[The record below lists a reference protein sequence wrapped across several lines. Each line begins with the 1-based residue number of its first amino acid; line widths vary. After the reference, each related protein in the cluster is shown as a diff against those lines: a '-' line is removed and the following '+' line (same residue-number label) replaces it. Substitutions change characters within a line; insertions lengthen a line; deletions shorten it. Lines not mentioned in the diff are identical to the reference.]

1 MIKIIEEI
9 MKHVN
14 GATFGAGVVF
24 GVALSIAAL
33 VVVGYVLRYW
43 KQALLLTAI
52 TATAA
57 LVALAW

>member
-1 MIKIIEEI
+1 MMKIIEEL
-9 MKHVN
+9 MKN
-14 GATFGAGVVF
+14 LNAATFGAGVVF

-33 VVVGYVLRYW
+33 VVVGYILRYW